1 MKAYHLIHGLIIGCL
16 TFTNIQPI
24 NAFAQNEEVA
34 NSSSAIM
41 APGTQQESKQV
52 LWSVVVLNT
61 DTPYDFTKMM
71 AYLTKTY
78 NAGLIEHQNKSI
90 VAFNKH
96 LLMNTPDNT
105 ILVKPEVLS
114 FFEKKSNIV
123 YSKNILQEENI
134 PSVINLR
141 IPYSYHID
149 KDTSSSYINDATLEL
164 NGIADVGDLLVKT
177 QITYNS
183 GIEHAE
189 SITPSINDE
198 HINLQDTISMPMDGT
213 LIVSPDQNTLILIQA
228 N

>member
-1 MKAYHLIHGLIIGCL
+1 MKVYDLIPGLIIGCL

-24 NAFAQNEEVA
+24 NAFAQNEAVA

-52 LWSVVVLNT
+52 LWSVIVLNT
-61 DTPYDFTKMM
+61 DQPYNFTDMM
-71 AYLTKTY
+71 AYITKTY

-96 LLMNTPDNT
+96 LLTNTPDNN
-105 ILVKPEVLS
+105 IFVKPEVLN
-114 FFEKKSNIV
+114 FFDKKSKII

-134 PSVINLR
+134 PSLINLR
-141 IPYSYHID
+141 IPHSYHVD
-149 KDTSSSYINDATLEL
+149 KDTSGSYINDVSLEL
-164 NGIADVGDLLVKT
+164 NGVADVGDLLIKT

-189 SITPSINDE
+189 SITNLVNNE
-198 HINLQDTISMPMDGT
+198 RINLQDTISMPMDGT